1 MSPSNHTP
9 IDDLIKKHLEPKNP
23 VSHSPEAGPIA
34 ESKVELLSVNETGEH
49 EVNDEEVKKF
59 VDINKENLEIDPEL
73 KKAGVQVVNSPPQY
87 PPHLSYPLPVSD
99 EKVIAGLKS
108 PINTSIRWLAELS
121 MFLLRQAHI
130 SLKNVHGKIIRVI
143 RNN

>member
-1 MSPSNHTP
+1 MACPQ
-9 IDDLIKKHLEPKNP
+9 
-23 VSHSPEAGPIA
+23 
-34 ESKVELLSVNETGEH
+34 EH

-73 KKAGVQVVNSPPQY
+73 KKAGVQVVNSQAQY

-99 EKVIAGLKS
+99 EKVVAGLKS

-121 MFLLRQAHI
+121 VFLLRQAHI
-130 SLKNVHGKIIRVI
+130 GLKKVHGKVVRVI
-143 RNN
+143 RK